1 LKQHYNTLLV
11 TNIISSIHTLELEK
25 KLKNRRKL
33 SMIQEELGKK
43 GKEKERNFERKKVEF
58 KIRLQLRVLQQL

>member
-25 KLKNRRKL
+25 ELKIIECNL
-33 SMIQEELGKK
+33 FDEE
-43 GKEKERNFERKKVEF
+43 
-58 KIRLQLRVLQQL
+58 LQLRKMIMFELMLILKN